1 MKNLLPAVLLVLGI
15 MLAAAESETFVPNII
30 GLLLAAYAGM
40 KLNETSNNQL
50 KQDENGNERF

>member
-30 GLLLAAYAGM
+30 GLLLTAYAGM
-40 KLNETSNNQL
+40 KLNESNNQL
-50 KQDENGNERF
+50 KQDENGNERI